1 MAYLCFAR
9 GQYVSANALSASAR
23 PDSAL
28 LLGAF
33 LIFYL
38 GCAHVY
44 WLRVRADLFIRRAK
58 QFLYLPQPARER
70 REAKR
75 GFTAASVAAISLF
88 AKSCCAATDIQ
99 APDAFLSA
107 CSSALFV
114 CWFRRAPYL
123 IGLEGLT
130 ESLLT
135 LLRLLLCILVYARVC
150 NVVGCVVALVNILF
164 TDARLI
170 YCGKEA
176 GCCLLPRHLPSLNMF
191 IGFIQNSNT
200 ANYSCF
206 KEFWFKMT

>member
-1 MAYLCFAR
+1 MFCSGPICFRKRTLRKRETRLRSIIGRIFDLLSRLRTCVLIARTCRFIHPARKTISISATAGARTKRSEERIYCCECRRDFTLCEKLLR
-9 GQYVSANALSASAR
+9 CDWYPSAR
-23 PDSAL
+23 CFSKRMQLCIICL
-28 LLGAF
+28 LVPPRTILNWIRGA
-33 LIFYL
+33 
-38 GCAHVY
+38 
-44 WLRVRADLFIRRAK
+44 
-58 QFLYLPQPARER
+58 E
-70 REAKR
+70 
-75 GFTAASVAAISLF
+75 
-88 AKSCCAATDIQ
+88 
-99 APDAFLSA
+99 
-107 CSSALFV
+107 
-114 CWFRRAPYL
+114 
-123 IGLEGLT
+123 T